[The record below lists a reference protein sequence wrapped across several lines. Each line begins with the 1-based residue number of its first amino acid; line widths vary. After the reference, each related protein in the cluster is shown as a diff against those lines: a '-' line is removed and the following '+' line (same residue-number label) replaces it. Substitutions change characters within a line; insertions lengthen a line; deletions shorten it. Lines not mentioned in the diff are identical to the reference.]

1 MIKSVV
7 SRQKLVVRRETNLLT
22 TNYSLLST
30 MQVVKFT
37 TQNQQ
42 EVIKITLAALRKG
55 GLVVF
60 PSDTVYGLL
69 ADAENP
75 EAISR
80 LLEFKERKPGQAISI
95 FVANK
100 KIAEK
105 YVRLNQNGLNV
116 VNNLLPG
123 PFTVVAKSKH
133 QTDPRLEAEN
143 DTLGIRIPNFPLIL
157 NLVTGFGRA
166 ITATSANL
174 SGRPAVY
181 SIPSLFRTL
190 SAKKKSLLNLVV
202 DAGNLPK
209 NKPSTVIDT
218 TTGQLRTLRAGALLP
233 QTPNSL
239 LSRSE
244 KDTEELARFLA
255 TKLIKTPLG
264 KPIVFLLEGELGT
277 GKTVFTRGLGKAL
290 GVKEKIASPTFN
302 ICAEYRTNLPSKTTS
317 SGIDS
322 YHHNEANHNKKPQPK
337 FIHCDFYRL
346 ETKEEFAELG
356 FPENVSNGN
365 IYAFEWSE
373 RLPRALISALKNR
386 AEIVYL
392 RLKHAG
398 ENQRIIKWGKS
409 R

>member
-1 MIKSVV
+1 MVKSVV

-42 EVIKITLAALRKG
+42 EVIEITLAALKEG

-69 ADAENP
+69 ADATNP
-75 EAISR
+75 EAVTK

-116 VNNLLPG
+116 VKNLLPG
-123 PFTVVAKSKH
+123 PFTVIAKSKH
-133 QTDPRLEAEN
+133 QTDLRLEAEN
-143 DTLGIRIPNFPLIL
+143 GTLGIRIPDVPLIL
-157 NLVTGFGRA
+157 RLVAAFGRA
-166 ITATSANL
+166 VTATSANL
-174 SGRPAVY
+174 SGQPAVY

-190 SAKKKSLLNLVV
+190 SAKKKSLLSLVI
-202 DAGNLPK
+202 DAGNLSK

-218 TTGQLRTLRAGALLP
+218 TTGQLKTLRAGALLP

-255 TKLIKTPLG
+255 AKFVKPPLS
-264 KPIVFLLEGELGT
+264 KPVVFLLEGELGT
-277 GKTVFTRGLGKAL
+277 GKTVFARGLGKAL

-302 ICAEYRTNLPSKTTS
+302 ICAEYRTNLSPKMIPSDTENHYQNNAK
-317 SGIDS
+317 
-322 YHHNEANHNKKPQPK
+322 HNKRLQPK

-346 ETKEEFAELG
+346 ETKEEFTGLG
-356 FPENVSNGN
+356 FPENVSDGN
-365 IYAFEWSE
+365 VYAFEWSE

-392 RLKHAG
+392 RFKHSG
-398 ENQRIIKWGKS
+398 EKQRMIEWGKD
-409 R
+409 